1 MYNKVDKGFNSLLF
15 IYKKWTACI
24 QQCKSKLVS
33 LLISIHVKLHYYV
46 IHNVFVLHTLHF
58 TLEGNVVVVCF
69 GFVEVLAEKK
79 SLNYCSTFLFYE
91 AVWGFKRWMMRW
103 WRWVK
108 WRSIRCFFLWQDGG
122 NCEWFLNEAVWWSL
136 HFALRKSKSYIL
148 RISLWGV
155 WVQY

>member
-24 QQCKSKLVS
+24 QQCKSKLIS

-46 IHNVFVLHTLHF
+46 IHNVFLLHTLHF

-69 GFVEVLAEKK
+69 GFVEVLSRSKVWIIV
-79 SLNYCSTFLFYE
+79 LPFYS
-91 AVWGFKRWMMRW
+91 MRLSGGSKDEW
-103 WRWVK
+103 WDGEDG

-122 NCEWFLNEAVWWSL
+122 NCEWFLNEAVGWSL

-148 RISLWGV
+148 RMSLWGV